1 MEVTMKKFIRL
12 LAIVLTLVTLCASLS
27 GCETTADKMAALS
40 GTWIMIEQD
49 SVEQATALLEN
60 IDLYEQELA
69 LADATSLKYAWIFEF
84 DEEGNFRQA
93 DDIKMTKQLVREF
106 YEGVFDDLYEGRAS
120 LAGLYEQDLSVMSK
134 EEMQLFYAGLY
145 GYDTY
150 EALMDRFVESA
161 YKYDEWKDYR
171 NGYFTIKGDKL
182 DMVDREAGYDSYLI
196 AYKLN
201 GDTLTLT
208 YSDGVEVYTR
218 VK

>member
-1 MEVTMKKFIRL
+1 MKRFISL
-12 LAIVLTLVTLCASLS
+12 LAILLTLIMVCSALS

-49 SVEQATALLEN
+49 TVEQANVLLEN
-60 IDLYEQELA
+60 IDLYEEELA
-69 LADATSLKYAWIFEF
+69 LADNTSLKYAWIYEF
-84 DEEGNFRQA
+84 DTEGNFRQA
-93 DDIKMTKQLVREF
+93 DDIEMTKQLVREF
-106 YEGVFDDLYEGRAS
+106 YEGVFDNLYENRAS
-120 LAGLYEQDLSVMSK
+120 LSALYEQDLSAMTK
-134 EEMQLFYAGLY
+134 EEMQVFYAGLY

-161 YKYDEWKDYR
+161 YKYDEWEDYR

-182 DMVDREAGYDSYLI
+182 DMVDRQAGYDSYLI